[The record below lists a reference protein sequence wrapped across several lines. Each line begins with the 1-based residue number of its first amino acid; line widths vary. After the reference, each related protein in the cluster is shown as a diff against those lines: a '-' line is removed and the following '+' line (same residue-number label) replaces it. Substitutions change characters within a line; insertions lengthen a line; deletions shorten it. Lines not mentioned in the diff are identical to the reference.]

1 MKELK
6 QIKVVDPKDLE
17 ESMKTNKYNND
28 FLTNMKAM
36 INKNLTDEQKKGY
49 ERLAEKFHQS
59 FDVENQ
65 QQRDHNVQEIALE
78 ECLAYLVESLKSG
91 LHPKHMTKMERD
103 LVKSH
108 FKDEWYTYFGY
119 DRGDLEGMVDEE
131 GIPILEE

>member
-1 MKELK
+1 
-6 QIKVVDPKDLE
+6 
-17 ESMKTNKYNND
+17 
-28 FLTNMKAM
+28 MKAM

-65 QQRDHNVQEIALE
+65 QQRDHNVKEIALE

-119 DRGDLEGMVDEE
+119 DRGDLEGVVDEE
-131 GIPILEE
+131 GIAILDD